1 MVWCIDKNSQTNSK
15 SQNLGFDIHDHILEQ
30 GFGKFSSLLDMYIC
44 TYNMSK
50 QLHYIYMVFGY
61 QLTQNLCFSFPFN
74 LNSHH
79 GLEQAFEKLS
89 NGMNMYAP
97 GQKAAICDI
106 WLPIFGSDEY

>member
-1 MVWCIDKNSQTNSK
+1 
-15 SQNLGFDIHDHILEQ
+15 
-30 GFGKFSSLLDMYIC
+30 
-44 TYNMSK
+44 MSK

-106 WLPIFGSDEY
+106 WLPIFGSHIIMLAPPSSQWPYQSKIAGSGPVKASLAVSHAHMHFR